1 MAGRARHTTVS
12 AFYMPLIL
20 CALRRSGVTAI
31 DHELGGWGSETYW
44 ISRIP
49 RFIGFVD
56 ALRAASHRLSSQAA
70 NFYSTLGTFLCALPT
85 TRTDSL
91 IIHLCAFVVCVLDQI
106 SHRAI
111 RTVLQRCKNNSS
123 ISCIMSML
131 LSRSP
136 SMRPSS
142 DSSLSGKRIAGNEVW
157 HE

>member
-49 RFIGFVD
+49 RFIAFVD

-70 NFYSTLGTFLCALPT
+70 NFYSTLGTRCLCMLT
-85 TRTDSL
+85 TRTIVRVRFLFVCMAFRFRTGLSVL
-91 IIHLCAFVVCVLDQI
+91 FCICARTILQSVVSCQC
-106 SHRAI
+106 SYRAGHR
-111 RTVLQRCKNNSS
+111 
-123 ISCIMSML
+123 
-131 LSRSP
+131 
-136 SMRPSS
+136 
-142 DSSLSGKRIAGNEVW
+142 
-157 HE
+157 